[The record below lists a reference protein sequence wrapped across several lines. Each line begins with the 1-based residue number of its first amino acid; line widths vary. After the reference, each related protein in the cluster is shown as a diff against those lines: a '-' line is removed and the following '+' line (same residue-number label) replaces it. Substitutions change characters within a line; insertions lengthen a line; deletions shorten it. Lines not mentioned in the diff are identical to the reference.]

1 VEIGKVTLMLV
12 VILGDKILRRHPRT
26 LGIDFDRRAM
36 GIISAHIHHVL
47 PRHFEK
53 AHENIGL
60 DVLDEMAQ
68 VNTSIGVGQSAG
80 DQNWVSHGLPY
91 LCLSLSRRGLESG
104 RTLLRAVTIAH
115 FPPSRM

>member
-1 VEIGKVTLMLV
+1 MFN
-12 VILGDKILRRHPRT
+12 VILGDKILGRHPRT
-26 LGIDFDRRAM
+26 LGVDFNGRPM

-60 DVLDEMAQ
+60 DIFDEMAQ
-68 VNTSIGVGQSAG
+68 VNTSVGVGQSAG

-91 LCLSLSRRGLESG
+91 LCLSLSWRGLGYS
-104 RTLLRAVTIAH
+104 RTLRKAVTIAH